1 MARMTDLDDLLEKV
15 ARIQASDGSQE
26 KRVGE
31 IIIAITNSP
40 TVEVAKGRLEDEY
53 GGKYANPRYR
63 CSVCKEKALFK
74 QERDVLGNFRYVQA
88 LTPFCPN
95 CSADLRGDGDA

>member
-26 KRVGE
+26 TRVGE

-40 TVEVAKGRLEDEY
+40 TVEVAKGRWED
-53 GGKYANPRYR
+53 
-63 CSVCKEKALFK
+63 
-74 QERDVLGNFRYVQA
+74 
-88 LTPFCPN
+88 
-95 CSADLRGDGDA
+95 